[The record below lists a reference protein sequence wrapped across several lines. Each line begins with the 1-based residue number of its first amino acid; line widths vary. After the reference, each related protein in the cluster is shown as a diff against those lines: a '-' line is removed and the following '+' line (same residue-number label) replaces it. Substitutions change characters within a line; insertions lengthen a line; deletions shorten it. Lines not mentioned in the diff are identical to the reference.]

1 MQGEEAYPTCGM
13 DGVLVWM
20 MPPLGDLGWYVMD
33 CDDPVEDR
41 YDHENEQPKCEI
53 VQEWIVYLIDQLFG
67 SCRRGQHDQQR
78 GAEQT
83 RQNQALHGNTP
94 CRPRP

>member
-1 MQGEEAYPTCGM
+1 MQGEQAHPACGM

-20 MPPLGDLGWYVMD
+20 MPPSGDSGWYIMD

-53 VQEWIVYLIDQLFG
+53 VQEWIVYLIDHFTPAPL
-67 SCRRGQHDQQR
+67 SCFV
-78 GAEQT
+78 
-83 RQNQALHGNTP
+83 LLV
-94 CRPRP
+94 

>member
-20 MPPLGDLGWYVMD
+20 MPPLADLGWYVMD

-53 VQEWIVYLIDQLFG
+53 VQEWIVYLIDQFSPTPLSFLRFCP
-67 SCRRGQHDQQR
+67 SSHRAC
-78 GAEQT
+78 
-83 RQNQALHGNTP
+83 ALSLLIR
-94 CRPRP
+94 C